1 MANSSNSGGPKDY
14 GQRFWLLF
22 LSRPV
27 IGLLLLLVAAL
38 AGIGWR
44 AWIFVQEELAPLVEK
59 NLSQTLDRPVKLGR
73 VERFSLTGLRFGPS
87 SVPPFN
93 QRVGNTIVKD
103 PDQLSVPAVDVV
115 FDPLD
120 LLLDRT
126 LNLDVTLDQPGLYLE
141 QAKDGRWISTVISP
155 REEEGLIETRLQ
167 AIRFRNAK
175 AVLLPLG
182 AAPRTLQSVDG
193 SLLFVNQS
201 QQIKFDVAG
210 RVSDGKLKVE
220 GQWLRPTQQVNL
232 SATGEN
238 LLATE
243 LAGLVKLPFDVK
255 AGRIGGNLKVE
266 LRQNRLVGLEG
277 IAQIQAAS
285 VVVPD
290 QYLLRSSRPT
300 PRSFQGVKGTV
311 QFLDRANRLRFN
323 LAGRAAG
330 GDLRVKGQWLRPNQQ
345 ANLLL
350 QAQNLPAK
358 FLDGAFKLPIRT
370 RSGRVDGN
378 LRIQLRQNQLPSL
391 NGTARLT
398 GVTAQIAQVPRPLT
412 GIAGQLRFKG
422 LTTTLENVR
431 ARYGKIPIRATGS
444 VDPKQGYNLS
454 AQMAQVEVAQA
465 LSSFSINLPFPTAGI
480 VQGQDLRLTGPLT
493 QPLLSGEVTTL
504 GTARVDRVDFRQ
516 IRGRFQLKAPVL
528 RVSGIQGIPVAGG
541 MVTGNAQLDLRAGNR
556 LLMNLQAQGVPG
568 NAIARAY
575 TAAPVTLGLVSAQA
589 QISGPARNLSTAVRW
604 QVPQA
609 TYPGTGEIL
618 VSGGRT
624 LLQNINLQV
633 AGGQV
638 KVDGRIADG
647 QLQAT
652 LESAGVQLQRFS
664 PTLRGGFS
672 GRLNLSGV
680 VANFRPAAI
689 RAAGQ
694 VRFSQGLSVVQQ
706 PITAQVRWDGQK
718 IRVDRATATGFRA
731 SGSVFARLQG
741 PQAPQVSA
749 LNLDVQAQG
758 YPLQTLLQGVS
769 GLKLS
774 GQGDF
779 SGRLTG
785 TPTAPSLR
793 GTLQTQ
799 NLVLNQ
805 VAFERT
811 LTGSLNYG
819 RRGLALQLGGAQDQ
833 INLALGPSLRPRS
846 FYIQREQAVVV
857 GRTQGEQLRVNLER
871 FPLAALNL
879 APSGRSIGPVAGL
892 VSGNFDV
899 NLRTFTGQGNVAIA
913 RPQIGSFVGD
923 QFTGQLRFAQGVAT
937 LSNGELRQANSR
949 VALAGTFAPGANPRF
964 SAQVKVAQAEVQ
976 DALAALQWFNLAD
989 VSRGLRSPSYGKA
1002 ADVQTVE
1009 VGAPE
1014 APLETQL
1021 RRLSEV
1027 ERLLAQQVA
1036 RRQAASPLPDLAD
1049 LQGTFGGQI
1058 EVSGSQRSGLALDFN
1073 LQGENFDW
1081 GPYSIN
1087 QLIANGSYQ
1096 NGVLELQPLRLQS
1109 GDSLVAFAGQVGG
1122 AQSGQLRVENVPAD
1136 RLREFVDLPVDFTG
1150 AINATATIA
1159 GSLSNPQ
1166 VVGDLSL
1173 NQATLNGTPV
1183 RTAQGNFSYRN
1194 ARLDFGS
1201 TVVVSAPEPIQISGS
1216 IPYLLPFAA
1225 VEPTS
1230 NRISLDLNVQNE
1242 GLALLNVFTRQ
1253 VAWVNGAGQV
1263 NLQVRGTLDQPL
1275 VNGIAT
1281 VTNATLRAQALP
1293 APLTNVAGTLRFNR
1307 DRIRVE
1313 RLTGQFSDGQVA
1325 AAGVIPISSEL
1336 PATDPDQVTP
1346 LTVRL
1351 NRLAL
1356 QLKELYTGGVD
1367 GNVTVTGAALS
1378 PKLGGAI
1385 QLSEGQVLLGAA
1397 PGSVQAPPGTSANL
1411 PGTPEDSLGVSP
1423 VEFDNLRVTLG
1434 DRVQVTRAPLLN
1446 FLAAGDLTLNGSV
1459 GNLRPQGLVRFQ
1471 RGQVNLFTTQ
1481 FRVDRGESNYAQFKP
1496 DQGLDPDLNVNLVT
1510 TVTEVT
1516 GSRINSLS
1524 NSQGSQDSSLSGRG
1538 DVPVGT
1544 LGSLESVRIQA
1555 RVRGRASQLTRDF
1568 ENNVELTSSPARNQD
1583 EIIALIGGGLG
1594 NAQNE
1599 GDSTLA
1605 LANLAG
1611 SAFFSNFQGLFDNLL
1626 GNRVDF
1632 RLFPTVLPSQSG
1644 NSALN
1649 LGAEVGYDVTRK
1661 ISLSALQV
1669 LTDPGEPTQLNARYQ
1684 FTDNVNL
1691 RSSINLEGDIGALV
1705 EYRLRF

>member
-14 GQRFWLLF
+14 GQGFWLIL

-27 IGLLLLLVAAL
+27 IGLLLIVVAAL
-38 AGIGWR
+38 AGVGWR
-44 AWIFVQEELAPLVEK
+44 TWIFVQEELAPLVEK

-73 VERFSLTGLRFGPS
+73 VERFSLTGLRFGRS
-87 SVPPFN
+87 SVPPFT

-126 LNLDVTLDQPGLYLE
+126 LNLDVTVDQPDLYLE

-175 AVLLPLG
+175 AVLVPLG
-182 AAPRTLQSVDG
+182 AAPRTLRSIDG

-201 QQIKFDVAG
+201 QHIKFDVAG

-232 SATGEN
+232 SLTGEN
-238 LLATE
+238 LLARE
-243 LAGLVKLPFDVK
+243 LAGLVKLPVDVK

-266 LRQNRLVGLEG
+266 LRQNRLVGFEG
-277 IAQIQAAS
+277 TTQIQAAS
-285 VVVPD
+285 VIVPD
-290 QYLLRSSRPT
+290 QYLFRSSRPT
-300 PRSFQGVKGTV
+300 PRSFQGVNGTV
-311 QFLDRANRLRFN
+311 HFFDRADRLRFN

-330 GDLRVKGQWLRPNQQ
+330 GNFRVKGQWLRPNQQ
-345 ANLLL
+345 ANLVV

-370 RSGRVDGN
+370 LSGRVDGN

-391 NGTARLT
+391 NGTAQLT
-398 GVTAQIAQVPRPLT
+398 NVTAQIAQVPRPLT

-422 LTTTLENVR
+422 LTTTLENVK
-431 ARYGKIPIRATGS
+431 ARYGKIPIQANGS

-528 RVSGIQGIPVAGG
+528 TVSQIQGIPAAGG
-541 MVTGNAQLDLRAGNR
+541 VVTGDAQLNLRPGNR

-568 NAIARAY
+568 DAIARAY
-575 TAAPVTLGLVSAQA
+575 AAPAKIGLVSAQA

-604 QVPQA
+604 QAPQA

-664 PTLRGGFS
+664 PTLRGRFS
-672 GRLNLSGV
+672 GRLNLSGA

-706 PITAQVRWDGQK
+706 PLTAQVRWDGQK
-718 IRVDRATATGFRA
+718 ILVDRATATGFRA
-731 SGSVFARLQG
+731 SGSVLARLQG

-758 YPLQTLLQGVS
+758 YPLQTLPLQGVN
-769 GLKLS
+769 GLKLA

-819 RRGLALQLGGAQDQ
+819 RRGLALQLGGAQDR

-846 FYIQREQAVVV
+846 FYIQREQAVAV

-879 APSGRSIGPVAGL
+879 TPSGRSIGPVAGL

-899 NLRTFTGQGNVAIA
+899 NLKTFTGQGNVAIA

-923 QFTGQLRFAQGVAT
+923 RFTGQLQFAQGVAT
-937 LSNGELRQANSR
+937 LSNGELRQGNSR
-949 VALAGTFAPGANPRF
+949 VALAGTYAPGANPRF
-964 SAQVKVAQAEVQ
+964 TAQVKVAQAEAQ

-989 VSRGLRSPSYGKA
+989 VRRGLRSPSYGKA

-1014 APLETQL
+1014 APLENQL

-1058 EVSGSQRSGLALDFN
+1058 EVSGSQRSGLALDFS

-1136 RLREFVDLPVDFTG
+1136 RLQEFVDLPVDFTG

-1166 VVGDLSL
+1166 VLGNLSL

-1216 IPYLLPFAA
+1216 IPYSLPFAA

-1230 NRISLDLNVQNE
+1230 DRISLDLNVQNE
-1242 GLALLNVFTRQ
+1242 GLALLNLLTRQ
-1253 VAWVNGAGQV
+1253 VAWVDGAGQV
-1263 NLQVRGTLDQPL
+1263 NLQVRGSLDQPL
-1275 VNGIAT
+1275 VDGIAT

-1293 APLTNVAGTLRFNR
+1293 APLTNVTGTLRFNR

-1313 RLTGQFSDGQVA
+1313 GLTGQFSDGQVA

-1336 PATDPDQVTP
+1336 SATDSDQLTP

-1397 PGSVQAPPGTSANL
+1397 GSVQAPPGTSANL
-1411 PGTPEDSLGVSP
+1411 PGPPEGGLGVSP

-1481 FRVDRGESNYAQFKP
+1481 FRVNRGEPNHAQFKP

-1516 GSRINSLS
+1516 GSRINSSS

-1538 DVPVGT
+1538 DVPVGA

-1594 NAQNE
+1594 DVQNE

-1632 RLFPTVLPSQSG
+1632 RLFPTVLPNQSG

-1649 LGAEVGYDVTRK
+1649 LGAEVGYDVTPK

-1684 FTDNVNL
+1684 FTDNINL